1 MQNNKIPRSD
11 KTLLIAC
18 GALARELLALIE
30 VNNFDHMDITCI
42 PASIHN
48 TPKDIPEAMRA
59 KIREHR
65 DDYGRIVALFADCGT
80 GGMLDVVLAE
90 EGVERI
96 HGAHC
101 YEFYTGPSAFAE
113 LAEQELGTFYLT
125 DFLAQHFDRLVVRPL
140 KLDSHP
146 ELRDAYFGNY
156 RRLIYLSQRIDEDLL
171 RAAKVAAD
179 RLMLEFE
186 HVHCGYGE
194 LETSLR
200 MQLEGRN
207 GGQENNHLLA

>member
-125 DFLAQHFDRLVVRPL
+125 DYIVRQFDALIMDGL
-140 KLDSHP
+140 GMTKHP
-146 ELRDAYFGNY
+146 ELRDMYFANY
-156 RRLIYLSQRIDEDLL
+156 KRLVYLAQTEDPDLIEQ
-171 RAAKVAAD
+171 AKAAAD
-179 RLMLEFE
+179 KLGLEYEYRFT
-186 HVHCGYGE
+186 GLSE
-194 LETSLR
+194 LGTFLAQQEPTSS
-200 MQLEGRN
+200 
-207 GGQENNHLLA
+207 